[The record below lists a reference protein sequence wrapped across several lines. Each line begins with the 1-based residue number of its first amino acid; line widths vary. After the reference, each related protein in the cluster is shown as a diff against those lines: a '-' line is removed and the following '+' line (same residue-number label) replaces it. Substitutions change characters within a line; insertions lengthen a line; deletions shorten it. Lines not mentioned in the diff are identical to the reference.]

1 MLKCNY
7 SDLKKLFIFILFALS
22 LQTAFASLLT
32 ERLITWTIPTHSTA
46 ISLGATSQAAG
57 VTSGSLLSMGTH
69 LTPSSSHEG
78 WGGSNWTVG
87 GTGLLANNSGN
98 YFAFS
103 ITPTIGH
110 NISVTGM
117 QGLVMLTDTNG
128 KGPQHWDLLYS
139 NNSSFANFSTY
150 ATFDMAANHTLDTT
164 SAATTALAN
173 DPISIESGTT
183 GYFRMV
189 GYGAQTTNDHGLIS
203 SSSSNPSNFG
213 LMGTVSS
220 VPEPSSLSLLAL
232 GGLMIASRR
241 LLKRPS

>member
-1 MLKCNY
+1 M
-7 SDLKKLFIFILFALS
+7 KKFFILILFPLS
-22 LQTAFASLLT
+22 FQTAFASLLT

-57 VTSGSLLSMGTH
+57 VTSGSLLSMGSH
-69 LTPSSSHEG
+69 LNPSSSNQG
-78 WGGSNWTVG
+78 WGGSNWMVG
-87 GTGLLANNSGN
+87 GSTLLANNSGD

-117 QGLVMLTDTNG
+117 QGLVIFTDNNG

-139 NNSSFANFSTY
+139 NNSSFSDYSTR
-150 ATFDMAANHTLDTT
+150 ATFTMAANAHTLDTT
-164 SAATTALAN
+164 STATTALTSN
-173 DPISIESGTT
+173 PISITSGNT

-189 GYGAQTTNDHGLIS
+189 GHDAKNSSAHSLI
-203 SSSSNPSNFG
+203 SSNPSNFG

-220 VPEPSSLSLLAL
+220 VPEPSSLSLLLA
-232 GGLMIASRR
+232 GGAVLMAGRR
-241 LLKRPS
+241 GKRH